1 MEITPEILS
10 ENLYRLLTTKIA
22 NRRFYEKRSLGF
34 RNEIEFEHILKER
47 EYETLDPGQFLLL
60 NRKTNPN
67 SQNSMIY
74 VTVSKDDKSS
84 YEKFYSMLGKLE
96 DLKRFFF
103 VEICDTDEW
112 VDENFVIKDER
123 GMKVNSMLIRPK
135 LDVFEFVEGEWSES
149 SLEEIRKFFPES
161 RQTTCAKKPNNFGY
175 LTAYE
180 LDDLIPVYCNRY
192 FLDITL
198 AGVSKGM
205 MDFDHIIIKDGKFI
219 PVETKEKSP
228 IKDSDDEKDWAFGWD
243 SRRFGWY
250 FYLRHKLDLNSWY
263 VIREVKDKDD
273 REFMK
278 WKIVDFDG
286 FCRSVSWLAERSAG
300 GGAGTIEAPYSAF
313 TDF

>member
-1 MEITPEILS
+1 
-10 ENLYRLLTTKIA
+10 
-22 NRRFYEKRSLGF
+22 
-34 RNEIEFEHILKER
+34 
-47 EYETLDPGQFLLL
+47 
-60 NRKTNPN
+60 
-67 SQNSMIY
+67 
-74 VTVSKDDKSS
+74 
-84 YEKFYSMLGKLE
+84 
-96 DLKRFFF
+96 
-103 VEICDTDEW
+103 
-112 VDENFVIKDER
+112 
-123 GMKVNSMLIRPK
+123 MLIRPK

-149 SLEEIRKFFPES
+149 SLEEIREFFPES

-175 LTAYE
+175 LTRYE
-180 LDDLIPVYCNRY
+180 MDDLIPVYCNRY

-278 WKIVDFDG
+278 WKVVDFDG

-313 TDF
+313 ADF